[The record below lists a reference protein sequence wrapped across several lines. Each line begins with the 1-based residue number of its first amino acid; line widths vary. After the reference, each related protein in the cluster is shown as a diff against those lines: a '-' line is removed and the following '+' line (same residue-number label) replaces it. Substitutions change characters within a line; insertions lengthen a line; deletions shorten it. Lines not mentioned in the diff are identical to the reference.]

1 MSYQAAVSGPSPNQ
15 DQDTSFRSRALDKF
29 FYRILE
35 GKGKVT
41 GVRDAQKFLESIV
54 NRTDRPDCIER
65 LASSKSGQEALHK
78 SLTIDT
84 SPQFIN
90 SHVSNLLKFLAD
102 PALQRVC
109 EGELLNQV
117 LWVMVDPSLF
127 WDSLIQN
134 VKSDQ
139 LETQVVEGF
148 AWLLLQL
155 ILLPQPRSS
164 KFRETALSLCQD
176 DTLKKLEESSSPI
189 SGSIFQKIRAL
200 VQPSQSVANSHL
212 VNKFS
217 PGGRHDNDFANY
229 HDISILPT
237 RAEMESTERPFYMQ
251 AGVAFEEGNINRAL
265 DHLDNQFRLLRED
278 MLADMREDL
287 KNMRN
292 KARRQNWRNMVIK
305 DLSLEDIHKESM
317 TNDRPCNLVLR
328 CSEDIL
334 NMKKASIEDRKKE
347 LKKTPAFLKHQ
358 SFGCFMKD
366 DALLAF
372 ASLDRNEDKL
382 SLNPPRICLQVVGED
397 SMLADLLLA
406 LQRGTVDF
414 LLVSTPIF
422 AYEPIL
428 ERLKRKTDVELDHD
442 ILVRSKEPQESPIK
456 PEAIIDALEAS
467 LATPTDLQRL
477 INAEKNINLDPSQ
490 VRALIYGLQYQTC
503 QIQGPPGTG
512 KSLVGALLTK
522 ILLDETKETLLV
534 LSFTNHALDQFI
546 EDLLDIGIDRNAIVR
561 LGSKF
566 TDRTESLTL
575 KNSQTAGYVR
585 LSRTRH
591 DLINAEKAKL
601 QSLAEGVEKHF
612 DSFSEAR
619 ISHNDLL
626 EFLEFSD
633 TESHFFDAL
642 EIPEAADGETRVGK
656 KGASMKPDYLFDLWA
671 NGKQPGPFAK
681 DKSEA
686 SSKEVWA
693 MKKQDRQAKI
703 EEWKHEIH
711 RERISTL
718 AKWITDFNKTYKT
731 LQSLRKEKTEQT
743 LQSKRIICCT
753 TTAASMYAQEIQSAA
768 PGIIIV
774 EEAGEILESH
784 ILAAMGPST
793 KQLIQ
798 IGDHKQLRP
807 KVKNFKLTVEAGHG
821 FDLNRSLFERLIV
834 QGQPHCTLLNQH
846 RMRPEISALIRHNYP
861 DLEDANDTQ
870 GRPQL
875 LGFQDNVVFINHNN
889 LEAKHNILVDKLDP
903 TAGSSKQNIFEADMV
918 LKCVRYL
925 GQQNYKTSNI
935 VILTPYLGQ
944 LSLLRNKLSKDHD
957 PTLND
962 LDSHDLVEAGEIPA
976 ASAEVN
982 KTAIRLST
990 IDNYQ
995 GEESDIVVASLTR
1008 SNDDGDIGFMCAPE
1022 RLNVLIS
1029 RARNALIM
1037 IGNASTFM
1045 NAKKGRDEWIR
1056 LFDHLKKDGR
1066 IQDGFP
1072 LRCEKHPETKHI
1084 VRSPDEFEFYC
1095 PDGGCT
1101 LPCNELLS
1109 CGKHT
1114 CSKRCHIRVDHSKMP
1129 CDAIINDHCPQK
1141 HKLTWACFNKTPPAC
1156 QVCRREQ
1163 EEKARRARRDKEL
1176 ELERQ
1181 AKQLAYAKLLK
1192 VLQEDIEKQRKI
1204 IKDAQEERIKEQTLQ
1219 QHRLELA
1226 ELTKQARKPVINNSN
1241 PVPDTKGKRQ
1251 PTKDSGKP
1259 SKDDNQTPRPENPPT
1274 KNMPGQWPAENTST
1288 PSTKHNDDDNNNNGN
1303 KNNTN
1308 NGNGNGHDGST
1319 NSASNDGKN
1328 DGKNDSHNSEHVDHD
1343 ENDSP
1348 GGSTPGTPQGQ
1359 PFPSRGPS
1367 AAETDWQYQKKY
1379 ENAFNEAL
1387 DSLFQMI
1394 GLESVKKEFLA
1405 IKARIDT
1412 AVRQGVDTKNER
1424 FGAAL
1429 LGNPGTGKTTVA
1441 RLYAKFLSSVGA
1453 IPGDHFEETTG
1464 SRLANDGIQG
1474 CQALIDKILEKG
1486 GGVFFLDEA
1495 YQIVS
1500 GSSFGGAQVLDFLLA
1515 EIENLTGK
1523 VVFVFAGYRKQMEG
1537 FFAHNPGIPSRIP
1550 IEMSFQDY
1558 EDDELLKIMNYQ
1570 LTKKYNGRMQVEGGS
1585 EGLYMRVAARRIGRG
1600 RGREGFGNARQVEN
1614 VLTIILRRQA
1624 DRLHHERRQGNRPND
1639 LLLQKIDL
1647 IGPEPSK
1654 QFSSNKDWQKLQSMI
1669 GLGSVKQS
1677 VMVLVDRL
1685 QTNYERELKEQ
1696 PPVEC
1701 SLNKVFFGNP
1711 GTGKT
1716 TVAKLYGKI
1725 LKALGL
1731 LSNGEVVIKNPSD
1744 FVGAALGQSEKNT
1757 KAILESTKGK
1767 VLIIDEAYML
1777 AGGSSDSGGFSDPYK
1792 TAVVDTIVAEVQSTA
1807 LEDRCVLLLGYK
1819 EMMEDMFQK
1828 VNPGLTRR
1836 FPMSSG
1842 FNFQDYDDGELR
1854 QILDLKLKQQGFRA
1868 GEPAKR
1874 VVGEVLRR
1882 ARNRPNFGNAGEV
1895 DIILDRAKDS
1905 QQKRLSMSPQK
1916 KNTDV
1921 LIPADIDPE
1930 FDRSERAGTNIRMLF
1945 KDVIG
1950 CEEIVEQLEGYQQ
1963 VVQNMKA
1970 MDMDP
1975 CSQIPFG
1982 FLFRGP
1988 PGTGKTTTA
1997 RRMGKVYY
2005 DMGFLADAT
2014 VVDCSATDLI
2024 GQYVGHTGPKV
2035 QKKFDEALGRVLFID
2050 EAYRLAEGHFAK
2062 EAMDEIVDCLTKERY
2077 HNKLVVIL
2085 AGYDNDINRLMNQ
2098 NPGLTSRFPE
2108 TISFPNL
2115 PPRHCR
2121 DLLLQCLQKKK
2132 LDTKDLE
2139 ASPTLDGKLLSLFGT
2154 LAQTPSWGNARDV
2167 QTLVKSIFSKIMKS
2181 KTPNPSRTVPEDIV
2195 IDVIKTML
2203 DERTKRAKTAN
2214 PNPFPFSSLPLQQAF
2229 QDPPPPPKISTATAI
2244 DTAPAAEKKDEEPP
2258 KKDSDG
2264 PGGPPKGKASIRD
2277 AGVSD
2282 AVWEQLQRDRA
2293 AFEQRQLD
2301 LAKAKREAEELERQL
2316 RLQEEA
2322 LRREKDEAKRRE
2334 ELRKLEEAR
2343 VRHELAERARREQEE
2358 RVKKE
2363 KAMQEKLM
2371 RMGRCPVGYEWIPQG
2386 DGYRC
2391 AGGSHFMSNG
2401 QLGI

>member
-1 MSYQAAVSGPSPNQ
+1 MSYQAAASGPSPTQ
-15 DQDTSFRSRALDKF
+15 GQDTNFRSRALDKF

-35 GKGKVT
+35 GKGKPLE
-41 GVRDAQKFLESIV
+41 GVRDAQRFLESIV
-54 NRTDRPDCIER
+54 NRTDKPDCIER
-65 LASSKSGQEALHK
+65 LASSKAGQQALHK
-78 SLTIDT
+78 SLTVDT
-84 SPQFIN
+84 SVEFIN
-90 SHVSNLLKFLAD
+90 NHVSNLLKFLAD

-117 LWVMVDPSLF
+117 LWVMVDPPLF

-134 VKSDQ
+134 VKSEQ
-139 LETQVVEGF
+139 IEPQAVEGF

-155 ILLPQPRSS
+155 ILLPQSRSS
-164 KFRETALSLCQD
+164 KFREAALSLCQD
-176 DTLKKLEESSSPI
+176 DTLKKLEESCSPI
-189 SGSIFQKIRAL
+189 SKSTIQKISAL
-200 VQPSQSVANSHL
+200 VQPLQSVANSHL
-212 VNKFS
+212 VSKFS
-217 PGGRHDNDFANY
+217 PGGRHDNDFTNY

-237 RAEMESTERPFYMQ
+237 RAEMESTERPFYVQ
-251 AGVAFEEGNINRAL
+251 AAVAFEEGNINRAL

-287 KNMRN
+287 RNMRSQTR
-292 KARRQNWRNMVIK
+292 KKSWRNMIIK
-305 DLSLEDIHKESM
+305 DLSLEDLHKDSM
-317 TNDRPCNLVLR
+317 ANDRPCNLVLR

-334 NMKKASIEDRKKE
+334 NMADASIEQRKKE
-347 LKKTPAFLKHQ
+347 LKKSPAFLKHQ
-358 SFGCFMKD
+358 SFGCFMKGD
-366 DALLAF
+366 TLLAF
-372 ASLDRNEDKL
+372 ASLDRNEDML
-382 SLNPPRICLQVVGED
+382 ALHPPRLCLQVVGED
-397 SMLADLLLA
+397 MLANLLVA
-406 LQRGTVDF
+406 LQGDTVDF

-428 ERLKRKTDVELDHD
+428 ERLKRKTDIELDHD
-442 ILVRSKEPQESPIK
+442 ILVRSKEPQESPIA
-456 PEAIIDALEAS
+456 PQEIIDALQLS
-467 LATPTDLQRL
+467 LTSPTPLQHL
-477 INAEKNINLDPSQ
+477 IGTTKKINLDPSQ
-490 VRALIYGLQYQTC
+490 VKALIYGLQCQTC

-522 ILLDETKETLLV
+522 ILLDKTQEKLLV

-546 EDLLDIGIDRNAIVR
+546 EDLMDIGINQNHIVR

-566 TDRTESLTL
+566 TDRTEALTL
-575 KNSQTAGYVR
+575 KSQTSGYVKV
-585 LSRTRH
+585 SRTRY
-591 DLINAEKAKL
+591 DLIASEKAKL
-601 QSLAEGVEKHF
+601 QSLAEGIEKHF
-612 DSFSEAR
+612 ASFSKAR
-619 ISHNDLL
+619 ISYNDLL

-642 EIPEAADGETRVGK
+642 EVPKAADGETRVGK
-656 KGASMKPDYLFDLWA
+656 KGASMKADYLFDRWA
-671 NGKQPGPFAK
+671 NGKMPALFTK
-681 DKSEA
+681 DKSDA

-693 MKKQDRQAKI
+693 MKTPDRHAKI
-703 EEWKHEIH
+703 QEWENEIR
-711 RERISTL
+711 RERVSTL

-731 LQSLRKEKTEQT
+731 LQSLRKEKTEHT

-753 TTAASMYAQEIQSAA
+753 TTAASMYSQEIQSAA
-768 PGIIIV
+768 PGIIVV

-821 FDLNRSLFERLIV
+821 YDLNRSLFERLIL

-861 DLEDANDTQ
+861 DLQDADDTKN
-870 GRPQL
+870 RPEL
-875 LGFQDNVVFINHNN
+875 LGFQDNVVFINHRYP
-889 LEAKHNILVDKLDP
+889 EARHNVLVDKLDP

-925 GQQNYKTSNI
+925 GQQAYKTSNI
-935 VILTPYLGQ
+935 VVLTPYLGQ

-957 PTLND
+957 PILND
-962 LDSHDLVEAGEIPA
+962 LDSHDLVEAGEMPA

-982 KTAIRLST
+982 KNPIRLST

-1022 RLNVLIS
+1022 RLNVLVS

-1037 IGNASTFM
+1037 IGSASTFM
-1045 NAKKGRDEWIR
+1045 NAKKGKDEWTR
-1056 LFDHLKKDGR
+1056 LFEHLKKDGR
-1066 IQDGFP
+1066 IHEGFP
-1072 LRCEKHPETKHI
+1072 LKCEKHPDTKHI
-1084 VRSPDEFEFYC
+1084 VRSPDDFEFYC

-1114 CSKRCHIRVDHSKMP
+1114 CSKRCHIRVDHSKMA
-1129 CDAIINDHCPQK
+1129 CDAIINDVCPQK
-1141 HKLTWACFNKTPPAC
+1141 HKLVWACFNKAPPAC
-1156 QVCRREQ
+1156 QTCRREK
-1163 EEKARRARRDKEL
+1163 EEKDRRARRDKEL

-1192 VLQEDIEKQRKI
+1192 FLQDDIEKQRKI

-1219 QHRLELA
+1219 QHRIELSK
-1226 ELTKQARKPVINNSN
+1226 LVKQAQKPVTTNDN
-1241 PVPDTKGKRQ
+1241 PAPETKVKEQ
-1251 PTKDSGKP
+1251 PPKGAAKP
-1259 SKDDNQTPRPENPPT
+1259 SKDKNQASPPD
-1274 KNMPGQWPAENTST
+1274 KSSANSMPGQWPSENS
-1288 PSTKHNDDDNNNNGN
+1288 
-1303 KNNTN
+1303 
-1308 NGNGNGHDGST
+1308 
-1319 NSASNDGKN
+1319 SASNTEPDNKNKDGNSHGNNHNVDNN
-1328 DGKNDSHNSEHVDHD
+1328 DGKDGNNSKGSKGGDDNDNQD
-1343 ENDSP
+1343 DSSNHADTP
-1348 GGSTPGTPQGQ
+1348 GGSSGASTPGTPQGK
-1359 PFPSRGPS
+1359 PFPPRGPS

-1387 DSLFQMI
+1387 DSLFKMI

-1405 IKARIDT
+1405 IKARVDT
-1412 AVRQGVDTKNER
+1412 AVRQGVDTKGER

-1500 GSSFGGAQVLDFLLA
+1500 GSSTGGPQVLDFLLA

-1570 LTKKYNGRMQVEGGS
+1570 LTKKYNGRMQVEGGY
-1585 EGLYMRVAARRIGRG
+1585 EGLYMRVVARRIGRG

-1614 VLTIILRRQA
+1614 VLSIILKRQA
-1624 DRLHHERRQGNRPND
+1624 DRLHHERRQGNQPND

-1647 IGPEPSK
+1647 VGPEPSK
-1654 QFSSNKDWQKLQSMI
+1654 QFSNNKDWQKLQSMI

-1685 QTNYERELKEQ
+1685 QMNYEREMKEQ

-1701 SLNKVFFGNP
+1701 SLNKVFYGNP

-1731 LSNGEVVIKNPSD
+1731 LSNGEVIIKNPSD
-1744 FVGAALGQSEKNT
+1744 FVGAYLGHSEKNT

-1777 AGGSSDSGGFSDPYK
+1777 AGGSPGVGGTGDPFK

-1819 EMMEDMFQK
+1819 EKMEDMFQN

-1842 FNFQDYDDGELR
+1842 FNFEDYDDNELR
-1854 QILDLKLKQQGFRA
+1854 QILDLKLNQQGFRA

-1874 VVGEVLRR
+1874 VVTEVLRR

-1895 DIILDRAKDS
+1895 DIILDRAKDR
-1905 QQKRLSMSPQK
+1905 QQKRLSAFPQK
-1916 KNTDV
+1916 KNSDV
-1921 LIPADIDPE
+1921 LLPEDIDPDY
-1930 FDRSERAGTNIRMLF
+1930 DRGDRTDIRMLF

-1950 CEEIVEQLEGYQQ
+1950 CEEIIEQLESYQQ
-1963 VVQNMKA
+1963 VVKNMKA

-1975 CSQIPFG
+1975 TSQIPFG

-2024 GQYVGHTGPKV
+2024 GQFVGHTGPKV

-2121 DLLLQCLQKKK
+2121 DLLFQCLQRKK

-2139 ASPTLDGKLLSLFGT
+2139 ASPTLDGKLLNLFGT

-2181 KTPNPSRTVPEDIV
+2181 KTPNPNRMVPEDIV
-2195 IDVIKTML
+2195 IDVIQAML
-2203 DERTKRAKTAN
+2203 NERTERAKTAKR
-2214 PNPFPFSSLPLQQAF
+2214 NPFPFPPPSPPVQQAT
-2229 QDPPPPPKISTATAI
+2229 QDPPPPPKIATAT
-2244 DTAPAAEKKDEEPP
+2244 DTGTEEKDKEEEEEP
-2258 KKDSDG
+2258 KKDKDKDG
-2264 PGGPPKGKASIRD
+2264 SGGGGGGGQASIRD

-2282 AVWEQLQRDRA
+2282 EVWEQLQRDRA
-2293 AFEQRQLD
+2293 AFEQRQRD
-2301 LAKAKREAEELERQL
+2301 AAKAKREAEELERQL

-2322 LRREKDEAKRRE
+2322 AQRERDEAKRRE

-2343 VRHELAERARREQEE
+2343 RRHELAEKERKEKEE
-2358 RVKKE
+2358 RVRKE
-2363 KAMQEKLM
+2363 KMMQEKLK

>member
-1 MSYQAAVSGPSPNQ
+1 MSYQAAASGPSPTQ
-15 DQDTSFRSRALDKF
+15 DQDTNSRSRALDKF

-35 GKGKVT
+35 GKGKPFE
-41 GVRDAQKFLESIV
+41 GVRDAQRFLESIV
-54 NRTDRPDCIER
+54 NRTDEPDCIER
-65 LASSKSGQEALHK
+65 LASSKVGQQALHK

-84 SPQFIN
+84 SVEFMN
-90 SHVSNLLKFLAD
+90 NHVSSLLKFLAD
-102 PALQRVC
+102 PALQRLC

-117 LWVMVDPSLF
+117 LWVMVDPPLF

-134 VKSDQ
+134 VKSEQ
-139 LETQVVEGF
+139 IEPQALEGF

-155 ILLPQPRSS
+155 ILLPQSQSS
-164 KFRETALSLCQD
+164 KFREVALSLCQD
-176 DTLKKLEESSSPI
+176 DTFKKLEESCPPASR
-189 SGSIFQKIRAL
+189 GTFQKVRAL
-200 VQPSQSVANSHL
+200 VQPSESTASSHL

-217 PGGRHDNDFANY
+217 PGGRHDNDFTNY

-237 RAEMESTERPFYMQ
+237 RDEMESTERPFYTQ
-251 AGVAFEEGNINRAL
+251 AAVAFEEGNLNRAL

-287 KNMRN
+287 KNMRSQTR
-292 KARRQNWRNMVIK
+292 KKNWRNMIIK
-305 DLSLEDIHKESM
+305 DLLLEDIHKESM
-317 TNDRPCNLVLR
+317 TNERPCNLVLR

-334 NMKKASIEDRKKE
+334 NMKSESIEKRKKE
-347 LKKTPAFLKHQ
+347 LKKSPGFLKHQ

-366 DALLAF
+366 DTLLAF
-372 ASLDRNEDKL
+372 ASLDRNEEKL
-382 SLNPPRICLQVVGED
+382 ALHPPRLCLQVVGEN
-397 SMLADLLLA
+397 MLANLLLA

-422 AYEPIL
+422 AYEPVL
-428 ERLKRKTDVELDHD
+428 ERLKRKTDIELDHD
-442 ILVRSKEPQESPIK
+442 ILVRSKEPQESPVK
-456 PEAIIDALEAS
+456 PQEVIDALQRS
-467 LATPTDLQRL
+467 LSSPTDLQDL
-477 INAEKNINLDPSQ
+477 IKTTKSINLDPSQ
-490 VRALIYGLQYQTC
+490 VKALIYGLQCQTC

-522 ILLDETKETLLV
+522 ILLDETQETLLV

-546 EDLLDIGIDRNAIVR
+546 EDLLDIGINSNYIVR

-566 TDRTESLTL
+566 TDRTEALTL
-575 KNSQTAGYVR
+575 KNQTSGYVKV
-585 LSRTRH
+585 SRTRY
-591 DLINAEKAKL
+591 DLIASEKGKL

-612 DSFSEAR
+612 ATFAQPR
-619 ISHNDLL
+619 ISYNDLL
-626 EFLEFSD
+626 EFIEFSD

-642 EIPEAADGETRVGK
+642 EVPKVADGETRVGK
-656 KGASMKPDYLFDLWA
+656 KGASMQPYYLFDLWA
-671 NGKQPGPFAK
+671 KGKPPGPFGK
-681 DKSEA
+681 EKSDA
-686 SSKEVWA
+686 SSKEVWG
-693 MKKQDRQAKI
+693 MKKQDRHAKI
-703 EEWKHEIH
+703 QEWEDEIR

-718 AKWITDFNKTYKT
+718 SKWITDFNKTYKT
-731 LQSLRKEKTEQT
+731 LQSLRKERTEQT
-743 LQSKRIICCT
+743 LRSKRIICCT
-753 TTAASMYAQEIQSAA
+753 TTAASMYAQEIQAAA

-793 KQLIQ
+793 KQLVQ

-821 FDLNRSLFERLIV
+821 YDLNRSLFERLIL

-861 DLEDANDTQ
+861 DLQDAKDTQ
-870 GRPQL
+870 NRPEL
-875 LGFQDNVVFINHNN
+875 LGFQGNVVFVNHRY
-889 LEAKHNILVDKLDP
+889 LEARHNVLVDKLDP
-903 TAGSSKQNIFEADMV
+903 TAGASKQNIFEADMV

-935 VILTPYLGQ
+935 VVLTPYLGQ
-944 LSLLRNKLSKDHD
+944 LSLLRNKLGKDHD
-957 PTLND
+957 PILND
-962 LDSHDLVEAGEIPA
+962 LDSHDLVESGEMPA
-976 ASAEVN
+976 ESAEVN
-982 KTAIRLST
+982 KKQIRLST

-1022 RLNVLIS
+1022 RLNVLVS

-1037 IGNASTFM
+1037 IGNTSTFM
-1045 NAKKGRDEWIR
+1045 NAKKGKDEWIR

-1066 IQDGFP
+1066 IHNGFP
-1072 LRCEKHPETKHI
+1072 LKCEKHPDTKHI
-1084 VRSPDEFEFYC
+1084 VRSPDDFELYC

-1101 LPCNELLS
+1101 LPCNEMLS

-1114 CSKRCHIRVDHSKMP
+1114 CSRRCHIRVDHSKMP
-1129 CDAIINDHCPQK
+1129 CDAIITDVCSQK
-1141 HKLTWACFNKTPPAC
+1141 HKLTWNCFNKTPPAC
-1156 QVCRREQ
+1156 QTCRREK
-1163 EEKARRARRDKEL
+1163 EEKIRKARRDKEL
-1176 ELERQ
+1176 EQERQ

-1192 VLQEDIEKQRKI
+1192 SLQDDIEKQRKI

-1219 QHRLELA
+1219 QHRIELA
-1226 ELTKQARKPVINNSN
+1226 ELTKQARKPVVTNNS
-1241 PVPDTKGKRQ
+1241 PPPDTKAKQQTPKG
-1251 PTKDSGKP
+1251 TAKP
-1259 SKDDNQTPRPENPPT
+1259 SKDGNQTSSQEKPSAN
-1274 KNMPGQWPAENTST
+1274 NMPGQWPAEN
-1288 PSTKHNDDDNNNNGN
+1288 PSTSSTEPENGN
-1303 KNNTN
+1303 KTEDCNS
-1308 NGNGNGHDGST
+1308 NGHGNSHNVNNKDGKDGKDGSSNHDDT
-1319 NSASNDGKN
+1319 PDDSSND
-1328 DGKNDSHNSEHVDHD
+1328 
-1343 ENDSP
+1343 
-1348 GGSTPGTPQGQ
+1348 STPGTPQGK

-1367 AAETDWQYQKKY
+1367 GAETDWQYQKKY

-1387 DSLFQMI
+1387 DSLFKMI
-1394 GLESVKKEFLA
+1394 GLETVKKEFLA

-1412 AVRQGVDTKNER
+1412 AVRQGVDTKDER

-1453 IPGDHFEETTG
+1453 ISGNHFEETTG

-1500 GSSFGGAQVLDFLLA
+1500 GSSTGGPQVLDFLLA
-1515 EIENLTGK
+1515 EIENLRGK

-1550 IEMSFQDY
+1550 IEMNFQDY
-1558 EDDELLKIMNYQ
+1558 EDDELLEIMKYQ
-1570 LTKKYNGRMQVEGGS
+1570 LTKKYDSRMQVEGKPD
-1585 EGLYMRVAARRIGRG
+1585 GLYMRVVARRIGRG

-1614 VLTIILRRQA
+1614 VLAIILKRQA
-1624 DRLHHERRQGNRPND
+1624 DRLHDERRQGKQPND
-1639 LLLQKIDL
+1639 LLLRNIDL
-1647 IGPEPSK
+1647 VGPEPSK
-1654 QFSSNKDWQKLQSMI
+1654 QFSNNKDWQKLQNMI
-1669 GLGSVKQS
+1669 GLDSVKQS

-1685 QTNYERELKEQ
+1685 QMNYEREMKEQ

-1731 LSNGEVVIKNPSD
+1731 LSNGEVIIKNPSD
-1744 FVGAALGQSEKNT
+1744 FVGAYLGHSEKNT

-1777 AGGSSDSGGFSDPYK
+1777 AGGSSGVGGTGDPFK

-1819 EMMEDMFQK
+1819 ELMEDMFQK
-1828 VNPGLTRR
+1828 VNPGLSRR

-1842 FNFQDYDDGELR
+1842 FNFQDYDDNQLR
-1854 QILDLKLKQQGFRA
+1854 HILDLKLSQQGFRA
-1868 GEPAKR
+1868 GELAKK
-1874 VVGEVLRR
+1874 VVIEVLRR

-1895 DIILDRAKDS
+1895 DIILDRAKDA
-1905 QQKRLSMSPQK
+1905 QQKRLSENPQK

-1921 LIPADIDPE
+1921 LLPEDIDPE
-1930 FDRSERAGTNIRMLF
+1930 FDRGERAATNIRMLF

-1950 CEEIVEQLEGYQQ
+1950 CEEIIEQLEGYQQ
-1963 VVQNMKA
+1963 VVKNMKA

-1975 CSQIPFG
+1975 TSQIPFG

-2024 GQYVGHTGPKV
+2024 GQFVGHTGPKV

-2062 EAMDEIVDCLTKERY
+2062 EAMDEIVDCLTKEKY

-2121 DLLLQCLQKKK
+2121 DLLLQGLQKKK

-2139 ASPTLDGKLLSLFGT
+2139 VSPTLDTKLLGLFGT
-2154 LAQTPSWGNARDV
+2154 LTQTPSWGNARDV
-2167 QTLVKSIFSKIMKS
+2167 QTLTKSIFSKIMKS
-2181 KTPNPSRTVPEDIV
+2181 KTPNPNRMVPEDIV
-2195 IDVIKTML
+2195 IDVIQGML
-2203 DERTKRAKTAN
+2203 KERTERAKATETN
-2214 PNPFPFSSLPLQQAF
+2214 NPFSMPFPSPPVQLATL
-2229 QDPPPPPKISTATAI
+2229 DPPPPPKIATAT
-2244 DTAPAAEKKDEEPP
+2244 DTVAEEKVDKKEKEEEPP
-2258 KKDSDG
+2258 KKDKDG
-2264 PGGPPKGKASIRD
+2264 SGGGGGGKASIRD

-2282 AVWEQLQRDRA
+2282 EVWEQLQRDKE
-2293 AFEQRQLD
+2293 AFLERQREA
-2301 LAKAKREAEELERQL
+2301 AKAKQEAEELERQL
-2316 RLQEEA
+2316 KLQEEA
-2322 LRREKDEAKRRE
+2322 AQRERDEAKRQE
-2334 ELRKLEEAR
+2334 ELRKLKEAR
-2343 VRHELAERARREQEE
+2343 RRHELAEQERKKKEE
-2358 RVKKE
+2358 RVRKE
-2363 KAMQEKLM
+2363 KMMQEKLM
-2371 RMGRCPVGYEWIPQG
+2371 RMGRCPMGFAWIPQVG
-2386 DGYRC
+2386 GYRC
-2391 AGGSHFMSNG
+2391 AGGSHFMSNE

>member
-1 MSYQAAVSGPSPNQ
+1 MLYQTASSGPSPTQ
-15 DQDTSFRSRALDKF
+15 DQDANSRSRALDKF

-35 GKGKVT
+35 GKGKPVE
-41 GVRDAQKFLESIV
+41 GVRDAQRFLESIV
-54 NRTDRPDCIER
+54 NRTDKPDCIER
-65 LASSKSGQEALHK
+65 LASSKFGQQALHK

-84 SPQFIN
+84 SVEFMN
-90 SHVSNLLKFLAD
+90 NHVSNLLKFLAD
-102 PALQRVC
+102 PALQRLC

-117 LWVMVDPSLF
+117 LWVMVDPPLF
-127 WDSLIQN
+127 WNSLIQN
-134 VKSDQ
+134 VKSEQ
-139 LETQVVEGF
+139 IEPESLEGF

-155 ILLPQPRSS
+155 ILLPQPQSS
-164 KFRETALSLCQD
+164 KFREVALSLCQD
-176 DTLKKLEESSSPI
+176 DTLKKLEEACPPVSRST
-189 SGSIFQKIRAL
+189 FQKVRAL
-200 VQPSQSVANSHL
+200 VQPSQSVTNSNL

-217 PGGRHDNDFANY
+217 PGGRHDNDFTNY

-237 RAEMESTERPFYMQ
+237 QAEMKSTERPFYMQ
-251 AGVAFEEGNINRAL
+251 AAVAFEEGNLNRAL

-287 KNMRN
+287 KNIRSQTR
-292 KARRQNWRNMVIK
+292 KKNWRNTVIK
-305 DLSLEDIHKESM
+305 DLLLEDINKESM
-317 TNDRPCNLVLR
+317 TNERPCNLVLR

-334 NMKKASIEDRKKE
+334 NMQGESIEKRKKE
-347 LKKTPAFLKHQ
+347 LKKSPGFLKHQ

-366 DALLAF
+366 DTLLAF

-382 SLNPPRICLQVVGED
+382 ALHPPRLCLQVVGED
-397 SMLADLLLA
+397 MLANLLLA

-422 AYEPIL
+422 AYEPVL
-428 ERLKRKTDVELDHD
+428 ERLKRKTDIELDHD
-442 ILVRSKEPQESPIK
+442 ILVRSKEPQESPVK
-456 PEAIIDALEAS
+456 PQEIIDALQRS
-467 LATPTDLQRL
+467 LSTPTDLQDIIKTAKR
-477 INAEKNINLDPSQ
+477 INLDPSQ
-490 VRALIYGLQYQTC
+490 VKALLYGLHCQTC

-522 ILLDETKETLLV
+522 ILLDKTQEKLLV

-546 EDLLDIGIDRNAIVR
+546 EDLLDIGIDSRNIVR

-566 TDRTESLTL
+566 TDRTEALTL
-575 KNSQTAGYVR
+575 KNQTSGYVKV
-585 LSRTRH
+585 SRTRY
-591 DLINAEKAKL
+591 DLITSEKGKL
-601 QSLAEGVEKHF
+601 QSLAEGIEKHF
-612 DSFSEAR
+612 ATFAQAR
-619 ISHNDLL
+619 ISFNDLL
-626 EFLEFSD
+626 EFIEFSD

-642 EIPEAADGETRVGK
+642 EVPKAADGETRVGK
-656 KGASMKPDYLFDLWA
+656 KGASMQPDYLFDLWA
-671 NGKQPGPFAK
+671 RGKPPGPFGK
-681 DKSEA
+681 DKSDS
-686 SSKEVWA
+686 SSKEVWG

-703 EEWKHEIH
+703 QEWEHEIR
-711 RERISTL
+711 RERVSTL

-731 LQSLRKEKTEQT
+731 LQSLRKEKTEHT

-753 TTAASMYAQEIQSAA
+753 TTAASIYAQEIQAAA

-821 FDLNRSLFERLIV
+821 YDLNRSLFERLIL

-861 DLEDANDTQ
+861 DLQDAQDTQ
-870 GRPQL
+870 NRPQL
-875 LGFQDNVVFINHNN
+875 LGFQDNVIFINHHN
-889 LEAKHNILVDKLDP
+889 LEARHNVLVDKLDP
-903 TAGSSKQNIFEADMV
+903 TAGASKQNIFEADMV

-925 GQQNYKTSNI
+925 GQQNYKTSDI
-935 VILTPYLGQ
+935 VVLTPYL
-944 LSLLRNKLSKDHD
+944 DHD
-957 PTLND
+957 PILND

-976 ASAEVN
+976 SSAEVN
-982 KTAIRLST
+982 KKPIRLST

-1022 RLNVLIS
+1022 RLNVLVS

-1037 IGNASTFM
+1037 IGNA
-1045 NAKKGRDEWIR
+1045 NEWTR
-1056 LFDHLKKDGR
+1056 LFNHLKKDGR
-1066 IQDGFP
+1066 IHNGFP
-1072 LRCEKHPETKHI
+1072 LN
-1084 VRSPDEFEFYC
+1084 SPDDFELYC

-1109 CGKHT
+1109 C
-1114 CSKRCHIRVDHSKMP
+1114 VDHSKMP
-1129 CDAIINDHCPQK
+1129 CDAIITDVCPQK
-1141 HKLTWACFNKTPPAC
+1141 HKLSWNCFNKTPPAC
-1156 QVCRREQ
+1156 QTCRREK
-1163 EEKARRARRDKEL
+1163 EEQVRKARRDKEL
-1176 ELERQ
+1176 EQERQ

-1192 VLQEDIEKQRKI
+1192 SLQDDIEKQRKI
-1204 IKDAQEERIKEQTLQ
+1204 IRDSQEERIKEQTLQ
-1219 QHRLELA
+1219 QHRIELA
-1226 ELTKQARKPVINNSN
+1226 ELTKQARKPVVANNN
-1241 PVPDTKGKRQ
+1241 PAPDTR
-1251 PTKDSGKP
+1251 TKQQSHKSAVKASKDGSQTSSQDKP
-1259 SKDDNQTPRPENPPT
+1259 SAN
-1274 KNMPGQWPAENTST
+1274 NMPGQWPAENSSTS
-1288 PSTKHNDDDNNNNGN
+1288 STEPKNGEKTKNGNNNGPENSHNNNN
-1303 KNNTN
+1303 NNTN
-1308 NGNGNGHDGST
+1308 GNDGNDDGSDDDQDGS
-1319 NSASNDGKN
+1319 SARD
-1328 DGKNDSHNSEHVDHD
+1328 DTPNDSSDD
-1343 ENDSP
+1343 
-1348 GGSTPGTPQGQ
+1348 STPGTPKGK
-1359 PFPSRGPS
+1359 PFPPRGPS
-1367 AAETDWQYQKKY
+1367 AAEADWHYQKKY

-1387 DSLFQMI
+1387 DSLFKMI
-1394 GLESVKKEFLA
+1394 GLETVKKEFLA

-1412 AVRQGVDTKNER
+1412 AVRQGVDTKDER

-1441 RLYAKFLSSVGA
+1441 RLYAKFLSSVGV

-1495 YQIVS
+1495 YQLVPSVS
-1500 GSSFGGAQVLDFLLA
+1500 GMSGGSTRGSQVLDFLLA
-1515 EIENLTGK
+1515 EIEDLRGK

-1558 EDDELLKIMNYQ
+1558 EDDELLEIMKYQ
-1570 LTKKYNGRMQVEGGS
+1570 LIKKYNGRMQVEDGYD
-1585 EGLYMRVAARRIGRG
+1585 GLYMRVVARRIGRG

-1614 VLTIILRRQA
+1614 VLAFILKRQA
-1624 DRLHHERRQGNRPND
+1624 ERLHHERRQGKQSND

-1647 IGPEPSK
+1647 VGPEPSK

-1685 QTNYERELKEQ
+1685 QMNYEREMKEQ
-1696 PPVEC
+1696 PPVDC
-1701 SLNKVFFGNP
+1701 TLNRVFFGNP

-1716 TVAKLYGKI
+1716 TVAKLYGSI

-1731 LSNGEVVIKNPSD
+1731 LSNGEVIIKNPSD
-1744 FVGAALGQSEKNT
+1744 FVGAYLGHSEKNT

-1777 AGGSSDSGGFSDPYK
+1777 AGGSPGVGGTGDPFK
-1792 TAVVDTIVAEVQSTA
+1792 AAVIDTIVAEVQSTA

-1819 EMMEDMFQK
+1819 ELMEDMFQK
-1828 VNPGLTRR
+1828 VNPGLSRR

-1842 FNFQDYDDGELR
+1842 FNFQDYDDNELR
-1854 QILDLKLKQQGFRA
+1854 QILDLKLSQQGFRA
-1868 GEPAKR
+1868 GELAKK
-1874 VVGEVLRR
+1874 VVMEVLRR

-1895 DIILDRAKDS
+1895 DIILDRAKDA
-1905 QQKRLSMSPQK
+1905 QQKRLSNSPQK

-1921 LIPADIDPE
+1921 LLPEDIDPE
-1930 FDRSERAGTNIRMLF
+1930 FDRVEQAATNIRMLF

-1950 CEEIVEQLEGYQQ
+1950 CEEIIEQLEGYQQ
-1963 VVQNMKA
+1963 VFKNMKS

-1975 CSQIPFG
+1975 TSQIPFG

-1997 RRMGKVYY
+1997 RKMGKVYY

-2014 VVDCSATDLI
+2014 VVNCSATDLI
-2024 GQYVGHTGPKV
+2024 GQFVGHTGPKV

-2050 EAYRLAEGHFAK
+2050 EAYRLADGQFAK

-2115 PPRHCR
+2115 SPHHCR
-2121 DLLLQCLQKKK
+2121 DLLLQCLQRKK

-2139 ASPTLDGKLLSLFGT
+2139 ASPTLDAKLLSLFGK
-2154 LAQTPSWGNARDV
+2154 LAKTPSWGNARDV
-2167 QTLVKSIFSKIMKS
+2167 QTLTKSIFSKIMKS
-2181 KTPNPSRTVPEDIV
+2181 KTPDPTRMVPEDTV
-2195 IDVIKTML
+2195 IDVIQSML
-2203 DERTKRAKTAN
+2203 KERTERAKTAKAN
-2214 PNPFPFSSLPLQQAF
+2214 PLPFPFPVQQAT
-2229 QDPPPPPKISTATAI
+2229 QDPPPPPKIATAT
-2244 DTAPAAEKKDEEPP
+2244 DTATEEKDDKKEKGEEPP
-2258 KKDSDG
+2258 KKEKDG
-2264 PGGPPKGKASIRD
+2264 SGGGGGGGQASIRD

-2282 AVWEQLQRDRA
+2282 EVWEQLQRDKA
-2293 AFEQRQLD
+2293 AFLERQREV
-2301 LAKAKREAEELERQL
+2301 AKAKREAEERKRQL
-2316 RLQEEA
+2316 KLQEEA
-2322 LRREKDEAKRRE
+2322 AQRERDEAKRRE

-2343 VRHELAERARREQEE
+2343 RRHELAERERKEKEE
-2358 RVKKE
+2358 RVRKE

-2386 DGYRC
+2386 NGYRC

-2401 QLGI
+2401 QLGT